1 MQQGVDNLELALLLW
16 RHDARSINEYAPNE
30 VTANVNDEE
39 KFGRGNVLHRR
50 AQSAFLKW
58 KNSAIT
64 TICTAV
70 VAVLKSTFLVFIIM
84 NIDIMYID
92 QVKYNFYDLF
102 LLIPTW

>member
-16 RHDARSINEYAPNE
+16 RHDARSINEYASNE
-30 VTANVNDEE
+30 VTAANVNDEE

-64 TICTAV
+64 TICAAV
-70 VAVLKSTFLVFIIM
+70 VAVLKATFLVFI
-84 NIDIMYID
+84 
-92 QVKYNFYDLF
+92 FPSLF
-102 LLIPTW
+102 D

>member
-70 VAVLKSTFLVFIIM
+70 VAVLKSTYLVFI
-84 NIDIMYID
+84 
-92 QVKYNFYDLF
+92 FPSLF
-102 LLIPTW
+102 DWDSS